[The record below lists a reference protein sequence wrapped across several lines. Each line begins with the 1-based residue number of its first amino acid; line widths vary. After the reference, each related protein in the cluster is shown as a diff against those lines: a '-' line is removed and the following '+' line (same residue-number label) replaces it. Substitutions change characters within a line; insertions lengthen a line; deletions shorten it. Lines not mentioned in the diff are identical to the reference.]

1 MAANKLH
8 QTSRRLAG
16 LCPQNIVPS
25 RYYSDRVEMCESG
38 SLVMYRL
45 WVSLALL
52 MTKFHT
58 LLFNLIITLPVKILT
73 KSNLAFDKTKFVD
86 N

>member
-1 MAANKLH
+1 MGANKLH

-16 LCPQNIVPS
+16 LCPLNIVPS
-25 RYYSDRVEMCESG
+25 RYYSDRVEMRESC
-38 SLVMYRL
+38 SLVMYTL
-45 WVSLALL
+45 CLPLALV

-73 KSNLAFDKTKFVD
+73 KSNLAFDKTKFAD

>member
-1 MAANKLH
+1 MGANKLH

-25 RYYSDRVEMCESG
+25 RYYSDCVEMCESCC

-45 WVSLALL
+45 WVSALVI
-52 MTKFHT
+52 TKFHT

-73 KSNLAFDKTKFVD
+73 RSNLAFDKTKFAD

>member
-1 MAANKLH
+1 MGANKLH

-16 LCPQNIVPS
+16 LCSQNIVLS
-25 RYYSDRVEMCESG
+25 RYYSDRVEMCESC

-45 WVSLALL
+45 WVSLALV

-73 KSNLAFDKTKFVD
+73 RSNLAFEKTKFVD